1 MSEQSSDPRPQKP
14 GFFRRLFSWPV
25 SLCKRM
31 EPAARTKK
39 GMAWGAALSLAVYG
53 GFVGYFIR
61 SGEGALIDIGLGAG
75 VALLV
80 LLIAILAVP
89 LVRGLLYFLSH
100 AFGLVGFA
108 ALLAMFF
115 IFDFFSF
122 SQDLAALS
130 ALIVMGTVFFGFGAL
145 AIWTSKDFSQ
155 AGGFKK
161 TATYVAGLMAVV
173 SLGGGIYLL
182 GFERGD
188 ADHIVE
194 PSLAEA
200 AQPVAAITLPMDIS
214 AKGVFAVDAFTYGSG
229 EDKRRPEF
237 AEAVRIKTEPVNAK
251 HFAKLSGWTKS
262 LRERF
267 WGFGVKKFP
276 RNGRV
281 WMPQGEGPFPLV
293 LVVHGNHNMAEFS
306 DPGYEYLGQHLGS
319 HGYITVSVDE
329 NFLNGSFLGGVPK
342 ENDARGWMLLKH
354 LELFREWNGGEGNP
368 FSGKVDMQRIG
379 LIGHSRGGEAVGH
392 AAAFNKL
399 AYYPDDAKVK
409 FDFNFNIRS
418 IIAIAPSDGQY
429 KPATK
434 YTPLENISYFVIHG
448 AHDADVSR
456 FVGDRQYERVTF
468 TEPGPW
474 FKSSLYVYRA
484 NHGQWNQVWGD
495 TDTGPPRSWFLNRG
509 ALMPAEDQRK
519 VAEMYFLGFFEATLR
534 DRREYVD
541 MFRDHRRIADRLP
554 ETFYVSR
561 FEDPSFRLLTDFEE
575 DIDITTTSLEG
586 GSMSGE
592 NLALWKEADIPM
604 RGGGSRMNNGVHLG
618 WRPPEPEEDAADDE
632 AAVVEA
638 SAQEQPIASYAITLP
653 DELPEDWQLDA
664 SSKLV
669 MQITT
674 SKQKPP
680 EPEKEEEENSEAE
693 DAEAAGQNEAAEN
706 PEASENEAA
715 EEESEDDE
723 EEKEEDEPV
732 VLLDL
737 SLELESR
744 GGVKV
749 ALPLSRFGNLPPVLK
764 TKVTRL
770 EQLESRYSTHEA
782 VLQTFEIPLADFAAA
797 DANFDPS
804 QLAAIRLRFDVSE
817 KGVVMIDRIGFA
829 K

>member
-1 MSEQSSDPRPQKP
+1 MSESRSDTNPRKP
-14 GFFRRLFSWPV
+14 GFFRRLFSWPISV
-25 SLCKRM
+25 CKRM
-31 EPAARTKK
+31 EPAPRTKK
-39 GMAWGAALSLAVYG
+39 GMAWGGALALASYG

-61 SGEGALIDIGLGAG
+61 SGEGALIDIGLGVG

-80 LLIAILAVP
+80 LLIAILVVP
-89 LVRGLLYFLSH
+89 LSRGLLYLLSRS
-100 AFGLVGFA
+100 FGLVGFA

-115 IFDFFSF
+115 ILDYFSF
-122 SQDLAALS
+122 SQDLAAIA

-145 AIWTSKDFSQ
+145 AVWTSKDFGQS
-155 AGGFKK
+155 GGFKK
-161 TATYVAGLMAVV
+161 FSTYVAGLLALV
-173 SLGGGIYLL
+173 SLGGGVYLL

-188 ADHIVE
+188 AEHIVE
-194 PSLAEA
+194 PSLAA
-200 AQPVAAITLPMDIS
+200 GAQPVPALQLPMELDS
-214 AKGVFAVDAFTYGSG
+214 KGVFTVANFTYGSG
-229 EDKRRPEF
+229 DDQRRPEF
-237 AEAVRIKTEPVNAK
+237 AEAVKIKTEPVNAK
-251 HFAKLSGWTKS
+251 PFAKLSGWTKS
-262 LRERF
+262 LRKRF
-267 WGFGVKKFP
+267 WGFGVNKFP

-293 LVVHGNHNMAEFS
+293 LVVHGNHNMADFS

-319 HGYITVSVDE
+319 HGYILVSVDE
-329 NFLNGSFLGGVPK
+329 NFLNGSFLGGVPS

-354 LELFREWNGGEGNP
+354 LELFRDWNGSEGNP
-368 FSGKVDMQRIG
+368 FTGKVDMQRIG

-392 AAAFNKL
+392 AAAFNRL
-399 AYYPDDAKVK
+399 SHYPDDAKVK

-434 YTPLENISYFVIHG
+434 YTPLKNISYFTIHG

-456 FVGDRQYERVTF
+456 FVGDRQYERVEF

-495 TDTGPPRSWFLNRG
+495 TDTGPPRSWFLNRA

-519 VAEMYFLGFFEATLR
+519 VAEIYFLAFFEATLR
-534 DRREYVD
+534 DRREYVE
-541 MFRDHRRIADRLP
+541 MFRDHRAIADRLP
-554 ETFYVSR
+554 ATYYVTR
-561 FEDPSFRLLTDFEE
+561 FEDPSFRLLSDFEE
-575 DIDITTTSLEG
+575 DIDVTTTSLAG

-592 NLALWKEADIPM
+592 NLALWKEGDIPM

-618 WRPPEPEEDAADDE
+618 WRPPEETEEEGGDE
-632 AAVVEA
+632 TSVVEA
-638 SAQEQPIASYAITLP
+638 SAEPATEPNPIASYAITLP
-653 DELPEDWQLDA
+653 AELPEDWSLDA

-669 MQITT
+669 LQITT
-674 SKQKPP
+674 SKKEPPKPD
-680 EPEKEEEENSEAE
+680 EDEDESENKNENSTENQEPAE
-693 DAEAAGQNEAAEN
+693 
-706 PEASENEAA
+706 EAA
-715 EEESEDDE
+715 EEEDSEEDE
-723 EEKEEDEPV
+723 EEDKDEPV

-737 SLELESR
+737 HLELESKT
-744 GGVKV
+744 GVKV

-770 EQLESRYSTHEA
+770 EQLEGRYSTNEP
-782 VLQTFEIPLADFAAA
+782 VLQTIEIPLQDFAAA
-797 DANFDPS
+797 DTNFDPA
-804 QLAAIRLRFDVSE
+804 QLASIRLRFDLSE